1 MRDNGTYRS
10 YVPKK
15 FGPDRLEL
23 IGRINSLIE
32 KYEAQG
38 LSMTLRQIHYQ
49 FVINNWAP
57 NTGRTYNQIKSALND
72 GRLAGLISWTAIEDG
87 QRALQGF
94 RTYEG
99 TAQALRGIASGYKR
113 DLWADQNYRCEVWVE
128 KFALAGVVAQ
138 ICNKLRVD
146 FYPQRGYDSQSQSWR
161 AGQRFADY
169 TRKGQR
175 VIVFHLGD
183 HDPSGV
189 DMTRDNRERLE
200 LFSGTPILVQRLAL
214 NMDQIERYSPPPQFA
229 KESDSRIDD
238 YKATYGTDKS
248 WELDALDPLVI
259 QKLIEDAVLRV
270 RDEKKFSEA
279 IIVEEE
285 ERRYLREIAGEDDE

>member
-1 MRDNGTYRS
+1 MSEDRGTYRA
-10 YVPKK
+10 YKNIK
-15 FGPDRLEL
+15 FRADKLEL
-23 IGRINSLIE
+23 IGRINALIE
-32 KYEAQG
+32 KYEAKG

-57 NTGRTYNQIKSALND
+57 NTSRTYNGIKSALND
-72 GRLAGLISWTAIEDG
+72 GRLAGLISWDAIEDG
-87 QRALQGF
+87 QRALMGF
-94 RTYEG
+94 RTYEN
-99 TAQALRGIASGYKR
+99 TQEALRGIASGYKR
-113 DLWADQNYRCEVWVE
+113 DLWQDQEYRCEVWVE

-146 FYPQRGYDSQSQSWR
+146 YYPQRGYDSQSQSWR

-200 LFSGTPILVQRLAL
+200 MFSGTPILVQRLAL
-214 NMDQIERYSPPPQFA
+214 NMDQIERYNPPPQFA
-229 KESDSRIDD
+229 KEGDSRIDN
-238 YKATYGTDKS
+238 YKAEYGTDQS
-248 WELDALDPLVI
+248 WELDALEPTVI

-270 RDEKKFSEA
+270 RDERKFSEA
-279 IIVEEE
+279 IIQEEE
-285 ERRYLREIAGEDDE
+285 DKRYLREVAGED